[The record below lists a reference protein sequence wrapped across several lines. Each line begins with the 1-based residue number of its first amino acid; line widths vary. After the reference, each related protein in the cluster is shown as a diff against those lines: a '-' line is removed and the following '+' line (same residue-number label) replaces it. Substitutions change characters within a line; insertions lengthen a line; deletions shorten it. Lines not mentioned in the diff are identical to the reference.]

1 MKTWIQLIPARV
13 RTAIY
18 LTYGVAAVALGGVA
32 AWYSSVGD
40 AAPSWIAGAT
50 AVVVYVGGAF
60 GFVAA
65 GNAGVSPADDPALD
79 LDHDDVDIEDPDTG
93 ETYTEIGS
101 YGK

>member
-1 MKTWIQLIPARV
+1 MKTWVQLIPSRI

-18 LTYGVAAVALGGVA
+18 LAYGVAAIGLGAAG

-40 AAPSWIAGAT
+40 ATPAWVGGAT
-50 AVVVYVGGAF
+50 AVVVYIGGAF

-65 GNAGVSPADDPALD
+65 GNAGVSPGDDPDLD

-93 ETYTEIGS
+93 ETYTELGAF
-101 YGK
+101 GK